1 MRRIDKRIYSV
12 ILIGA
17 LAVSLGASAISVEPA
32 FATSAEQIRDQAKEE
47 LKNTNNQIKDIETV
61 QKEVATDLKKAA
73 AEMNTLVANMEKVKG
88 DIENKQNEVE
98 RAALELANAKEVE
111 AKQYVS
117 MKLRIQYMYENS
129 AQSSLWTAIL
139 ESDGLGEMLN
149 RLEYVSD
156 LYQSDRDLMESYQQA
171 VQAVEDW
178 SVQLAQ
184 DMEQLLA
191 LQSDYEKQERNLQIY
206 IAGLKEKQDE
216 YAHQLAAA
224 QAAATQFQNTINEQE
239 RIIRE
244 REAAAAAQNAA
255 NYEGGGSG
263 NGGLGSADYLT
274 DPSCD
279 PEFTSDV
286 TGEELVAYAKQFV
299 GNPYKWGGNSLT
311 KGCDCSGFVHLIYE
325 HFGFSTPR
333 YSQSFKT
340 VGQPVAFENIKP
352 GDIVVYPG
360 HVAIYAGDGII
371 VEAQSTRAGIT
382 CKRSVKCH
390 TITAIRR
397 LL

>member
-1 MRRIDKRIYSV
+1 MRRIDKRIYSA

-47 LKNTNNQIKDIETV
+47 LKNANNQIKDIETV

-98 RAALELANAKEVE
+98 RAALELSNAKEAE

-263 NGGLGSADYLT
+263 NGGFGSADYLT

-286 TGEELVAYAKQFV
+286 TGEELVAYAKQFE

>member
-47 LKNTNNQIKDIETV
+47 LKNANNQIKDIETV

-184 DMEQLLA
+184 DMDQLLA

>member
-47 LKNTNNQIKDIETV
+47 LKNANNQIKDIETV

-98 RAALELANAKEVE
+98 RAALELANAKEAE

-382 CKRSVKCH
+382 CRRSVKCH

>member
-1 MRRIDKRIYSV
+1 MRRIDMRIYSA

-47 LKNTNNQIKDIETV
+47 LKNANNQIKDIETV

-98 RAALELANAKEVE
+98 RAALELSKAKEAE

-263 NGGLGSADYLT
+263 NGGFGSADYLT

>member
-47 LKNTNNQIKDIETV
+47 LKNANNQIKDIETV

>member
-1 MRRIDKRIYSV
+1 MRRIDKRIYSA

-47 LKNTNNQIKDIETV
+47 LKNANNQIKDIETV

-98 RAALELANAKEVE
+98 RAALELANAKEAE

-263 NGGLGSADYLT
+263 NGGFGSADYLT

>member
-1 MRRIDKRIYSV
+1 M
-12 ILIGA
+12 
-17 LAVSLGASAISVEPA
+17 
-32 FATSAEQIRDQAKEE
+32 
-47 LKNTNNQIKDIETV
+47 
-61 QKEVATDLKKAA
+61 
-73 AEMNTLVANMEKVKG
+73 
-88 DIENKQNEVE
+88 
-98 RAALELANAKEVE
+98 
-111 AKQYVS
+111 
-117 MKLRIQYMYENS
+117 
-129 AQSSLWTAIL
+129 
-139 ESDGLGEMLN
+139 
-149 RLEYVSD
+149 EYVSD

-263 NGGLGSADYLT
+263 NGGFGSADYLT

>member
-1 MRRIDKRIYSV
+1 MRRIDKRIYSA

-47 LKNTNNQIKDIETV
+47 LKNANNQIKDIETV

-98 RAALELANAKEVE
+98 RAALELANAKEAE

-263 NGGLGSADYLT
+263 NGGFGSADYLT

-382 CKRSVKCH
+382 CRRSVKCH

>member
-1 MRRIDKRIYSV
+1 MRRIDKRIYSA

-47 LKNTNNQIKDIETV
+47 LKNANNQIKDIETV
-61 QKEVATDLKKAA
+61 QKEVASDLKKAA

-263 NGGLGSADYLT
+263 NGGFGSADYLT

>member
-1 MRRIDKRIYSV
+1 MRRIDKRIYSA

-47 LKNTNNQIKDIETV
+47 LKNANNQIKDIETV

-98 RAALELANAKEVE
+98 RAALELSNAKEAE

-263 NGGLGSADYLT
+263 NGGFGSADYLT

>member
-1 MRRIDKRIYSV
+1 MRRIDKRIYSA

-47 LKNTNNQIKDIETV
+47 LKNANNQIKDIETV

-98 RAALELANAKEVE
+98 RAALELSNAKEAE

-263 NGGLGSADYLT
+263 NGGFGSADYLT

-382 CKRSVKCH
+382 CRRSVKCH

>member
-1 MRRIDKRIYSV
+1 MRRIDKRIYSA

-47 LKNTNNQIKDIETV
+47 LKNANNQIKDIETV

-88 DIENKQNEVE
+88 DIENKQNDVE
-98 RAALELANAKEVE
+98 RASLELSNAKEAE

-191 LQSDYEKQERNLQIY
+191 LQSDYEK
-206 IAGLKEKQDE
+206 
-216 YAHQLAAA
+216 
-224 QAAATQFQNTINEQE
+224 
-239 RIIRE
+239 
-244 REAAAAAQNAA
+244 
-255 NYEGGGSG
+255 
-263 NGGLGSADYLT
+263 
-274 DPSCD
+274 
-279 PEFTSDV
+279 
-286 TGEELVAYAKQFV
+286 
-299 GNPYKWGGNSLT
+299 
-311 KGCDCSGFVHLIYE
+311 
-325 HFGFSTPR
+325 
-333 YSQSFKT
+333 
-340 VGQPVAFENIKP
+340 
-352 GDIVVYPG
+352 
-360 HVAIYAGDGII
+360 
-371 VEAQSTRAGIT
+371 
-382 CKRSVKCH
+382 
-390 TITAIRR
+390 
-397 LL
+397 